1 MNTVANLLTIYD
13 ALGGAVER
21 YIVRYRLR
29 NERKTKS
36 SEADYQAALKSTF
49 KQVELQMDTM
59 NKQLRCRLFSPTAA
73 TSNKTNLLEC
83 LNSSLIQNE
92 DDEEEDDG
100 DEDSESDNDALTL
113 LIQNEDD
120 EEEEDEDEDEDNKSD
135 DDALLALNE
144 VEEKNEFTYNKE
156 LYNFFQKIAY
166 H

>member
-120 EEEEDEDEDEDNKSD
+120 DEEEDEDEDNKSD

-144 VEEKNEFTYNKE
+144 VEEKNEFIYNKE
-156 LYNFFQKIAY
+156 LYNVFQKISY